1 MGTERKIEAL
11 KEATDRKRQEALDK
25 TNQAIARLLK
35 EGKRINFHTVAEA
48 AGVSVTYLYKYDE
61 LKERINYL
69 RKQQEQPSNKP
80 ISPQPA
86 SDKSKSVIITQ
97 LKERIKK
104 LEVENRGLRDQIEAI
119 YGRLSYFQSAQQ
131 EVEAFK
137 NENVSLKIEIDC
149 LKQQLGESNKN
160 YAAHQPAPAQ
170 PLTSKVTSLVD
181 KKTERSGVSDKI
193 KSELA
198 SLEIKLNSTLT
209 KTIESASESIVL
221 SAIEALK
228 EAMANGVIE
237 RPGGWL
243 NAAIKD
249 GWIPNEKHLPQ
260 DKTEREIFKE
270 WFDLAYKQRLVL
282 ASTKGAGGQMYVYT
296 VDGVQLPFEEM
307 LVEHPLET
315 LRASL

>member
-1 MGTERKIEAL
+1 M
-11 KEATDRKRQEALDK
+11 
-25 TNQAIARLLK
+25 K
-35 EGKRINFHTVAEA
+35 EGKRINFYTVAEA

-61 LKERINYL
+61 LKERINHL

-80 ISPQPA
+80 ISPQLA

-97 LKERIKK
+97 LKKRIKQI
-104 LEVENRGLRDQIEAI
+104 EVENRGLRDQIEAI

-149 LKQQLGESNKN
+149 LKQQLGECNKN
-160 YAAHQPAPAQ
+160 YAAHQPAPA
-170 PLTSKVTSLVD
+170 PTLNSKVTSLVD

-193 KSELA
+193 KSELV

-209 KTIESASESIVL
+209 KTIKSASESIVL

-260 DKTEREIFKE
+260 DKAERDIFKE

-282 ASTKGAGGQMYVYT
+282 ASTKGDDGQMYVYT

-315 LRASL
+315 LRVSL